1 MIMSNTEKKEKEV
14 DESEWKKQLLRS
26 EESFKSLVEH
36 QRTEAD

>member
-1 MIMSNTEKKEKEV
+1 MSDTKKKEKEV
-14 DESEWKKQLLRS
+14 EEFEWKKQLLKS